1 MKKLLEI
8 MIISLLISGSAY
20 AENFWNNKLFP
31 SDDAK
36 NYCTKKA
43 YGGLNWGSEGR
54 SDETKK
60 MLYKMCIRKWYED

>member
-8 MIISLLISGSAY
+8 MIISLLISVSAY

-36 NYCTKKA
+36 N
-43 YGGLNWGSEGR
+43 
-54 SDETKK
+54 
-60 MLYKMCIRKWYED
+60 

>member
-1 MKKLLEI
+1 MKKLLGI
-8 MIISLLISGSAY
+8 VVLGLMLGGSAY

-31 SDDAK
+31 SDEAK

-43 YGGLNWGSEGR
+43 YGGLNWGSDDR

-60 MLYKMCIRKWYED
+60 MLYKMCIREWYQD